1 MVKMEKRIAVYGG
14 AFDPLTVAHE
24 AIIEYLLENYPE
36 VHVYLTENDEKRYN
50 ASFQDRYGMLITR
63 FPKLNIHKQS
73 VRTFDLLEAVYGTY
87 VTGSEKKDP
96 GIDLIIG
103 MDELEALLAG
113 KWKDSEKLINKY
125 SIRVF
130 NRGRNFNFH
139 TELGDRGD
147 IKPIFVNVPDVSSTA
162 VRSDM
167 FMNPMYEG
175 TAVSPQVL
183 GYIFQHG
190 LYHQDNPVT
199 HWADEYRE
207 LANYEPGDYPKPSV
221 TVTSVVINGIGEPT
235 IGREDQVLL
244 VRRKKFPFAN
254 YWCLPGGFTNPHESV
269 EESAARE
276 LNEET
281 GLQVDVGL
289 FRQLKVY
296 LPDDPRADLR
306 YRANNEDRQA
316 DELVERGSYLANID
330 GIRAYAKELRNHWV
344 YDVGVY
350 VRGTFGP
357 VKGDDDAAE
366 AAWFPLSVARRTR
379 LAFHHNQIL
388 EDYVKAIGR

>member
-1 MVKMEKRIAVYGG
+1 MMKMQNKIAVYGG

-24 AIIEYLLENYPE
+24 AIIEYLLENYLE
-36 VHVYLTENDEKRYN
+36 VHVYLTENDEKHYN

-73 VRTFDLLEAVYGTY
+73 VRTFDLLETVYGNY

-113 KWKDSEKLINKY
+113 KWKDSEKLIGKY

-183 GYIFQHG
+183 GYIFRHG

-199 HWADEYRE
+199 HWADEHRE
-207 LANYEPGDYPKPSV
+207 LANYKPGDYPKPSV

-244 VRRKKFPFAN
+244 VRRKRWPFAG
-254 YWCLPGGFTNPHESV
+254 YWALPGGFTNPHEPI
-269 EESAARE
+269 EDCGCRE

-281 GLQVDVGL
+281 GLVVYPNQV
-289 FRQLKVY
+289 RQLKVY
-296 LPDDPRADLR
+296 IPEDPR
-306 YRANNEDRQA
+306 ES
-316 DELVERGSYLANID
+316 VPG
-330 GIRAYAKELRNHWV
+330 HWA

-357 VKGDDDAAE
+357 VQGGDDAAE

-388 EDYVKAIGR
+388 EDYVQSDCI

>member
-1 MVKMEKRIAVYGG
+1 MVNMEKRIAVYGG

-36 VHVYLTENDEKRYN
+36 VHVYLTENDEKQYN
-50 ASFQDRYGMLITR
+50 ASFHDRYGMLITR

-73 VRTFDLLEAVYGTY
+73 VRTFDLLETVYGNY

-281 GLQVDVGL
+281 GLPVDVGL

-306 YRANNEDRQA
+306 YRANDEDRQA

-350 VRGTFGP
+350 ARGTFGP

>member
-1 MVKMEKRIAVYGG
+1 MEKRIAVYGG

-36 VHVYLTENDEKRYN
+36 VHVYLTENDEKQYN

-73 VRTFDLLEAVYGTY
+73 SRTFDTLEAVYGTY
-87 VTGSEKKDP
+87 VTGPEKKDP

-113 KWKDSEKLINKY
+113 KWKDSEKL
-125 SIRVF
+125 
-130 NRGRNFNFH
+130 
-139 TELGDRGD
+139 
-147 IKPIFVNVPDVSSTA
+147 PDVSSTA

-183 GYIFQHG
+183 GYIFRHG

-199 HWADEYRE
+199 HWADEHRE
-207 LANYEPGDYPKPSV
+207 LANYKPGDYPKPSV

-244 VRRKKFPFAN
+244 VRRKRWPFAG
-254 YWCLPGGFTNPHESV
+254 YWCLPGGFTNPHEPIENCSC
-269 EESAARE
+269 RE

-281 GLQVDVGL
+281 GLVLYPNQVH
-289 FRQLKVY
+289 QLKVY
-296 LPDDPRADLR
+296 IPEDPR
-306 YRANNEDRQA
+306 ES
-316 DELVERGSYLANID
+316 VPG
-330 GIRAYAKELRNHWV
+330 HWA

-350 VRGTFGP
+350 ARGIFGP

-366 AAWFPLSVARRTR
+366 AAWFPLSMARRTR

>member
-1 MVKMEKRIAVYGG
+1 MNPNINKAIDIFNSE
-14 AFDPLTVAHE
+14 DPVS
-24 AIIEYLLENYPE
+24 AILENRDFFPFIE
-36 VHVYLTENDEKRYN
+36 KEMMGVVH
-50 ASFQDRYGMLITR
+50 
-63 FPKLNIHKQS
+63 PKVHCEGDVWDHTALVINNL
-73 VRTFDLLEAVYGTY
+73 R
-87 VTGSEKKDP
+87 P
-96 GIDLIIG
+96 GHDWVDVMI
-103 MDELEALLAG
+103 ALFHDAG
-113 KWKDSEKLINKY
+113 KKRALDKN
-125 SIRVF
+125 
-130 NRGRNFNFH
+130 
-139 TELGDRGD
+139 
-147 IKPIFVNVPDVSSTA
+147 
-162 VRSDM
+162 
-167 FMNPMYEG
+167 EG

-221 TVTSVVINGIGEPT
+221 TVTSVVINGIGEST

-281 GLQVDVGL
+281 GLPVDVGL

-350 VRGTFGP
+350 ARGTFGP

>member
-1 MVKMEKRIAVYGG
+1 M
-14 AFDPLTVAHE
+14 
-24 AIIEYLLENYPE
+24 
-36 VHVYLTENDEKRYN
+36 
-50 ASFQDRYGMLITR
+50 
-63 FPKLNIHKQS
+63 
-73 VRTFDLLEAVYGTY
+73 
-87 VTGSEKKDP
+87 
-96 GIDLIIG
+96 
-103 MDELEALLAG
+103 
-113 KWKDSEKLINKY
+113 
-125 SIRVF
+125 F

-183 GYIFQHG
+183 GYIFRHG

-199 HWADEYRE
+199 HWADEHRE
-207 LANYEPGDYPKPSV
+207 LANYKPGDYPKPSV

-244 VRRKKFPFAN
+244 VRRKRWPFAG
-254 YWCLPGGFTNPHESV
+254 YWALPGGFTNPHEPI
-269 EESAARE
+269 EDCGCRE

-281 GLQVDVGL
+281 GLVVYPNQV
-289 FRQLKVY
+289 RQLKVY
-296 LPDDPRADLR
+296 IPEDPR
-306 YRANNEDRQA
+306 ES
-316 DELVERGSYLANID
+316 VPG
-330 GIRAYAKELRNHWV
+330 HWA

-357 VKGDDDAAE
+357 VQGGDDAAE

-388 EDYVKAIGR
+388 EDYVQSDCI